1 MIKQAIQHF
10 SARLTP
16 ESRQTPD
23 GVALP
28 VQIAALP
35 WRRNADSGKPEVL
48 LITSRTSGRWIIPKG
63 WPMWRKKD
71 WEAAAIEAFEE
82 AGVEGMIEKEPIGSF
97 QHDKKRVSALPIRF
111 LINVYPLQVVRCLEE
126 WPERSERQRKWLPLE
141 DAAQLVCAD
150 GLRQILK
157 QFRG

>member
-1 MIKQAIQHF
+1 
-10 SARLTP
+10 
-16 ESRQTPD
+16 
-23 GVALP
+23 

-35 WRRNADSGKPEVL
+35 WRRNADSGKPDVL

-82 AGVEGMIEKEPIGSF
+82 AGVEGLIQKEPIGSF
-97 QHDKKRVSALPIRF
+97 EHDKKRVGAYPIRF
-111 LINVYPLQVVRCLEE
+111 LIRVYPLHVARCLEE
-126 WPERSERQRKWLPLE
+126 WPERSERQRKWVSLGE
-141 DAAQLVCAD
+141 AAESVNAD

>member
-1 MIKQAIQHF
+1 MIKQAIRHF
-10 SARLTP
+10 SARISAEP
-16 ESRQTPD
+16 RQAAD
-23 GVALP
+23 GVVLP

-35 WRRNADSGKPEVL
+35 WRRNAESGEPEVL

-82 AGVEGMIEKEPIGSF
+82 AGVEGTIGKEPIGSF
-97 QHDKKRVSALPIRF
+97 QHEKKRVGAVPIRF
-111 LINVYPLQVVRCLEE
+111 LITVYPLQVVRCLEE

-141 DAAQLVCAD
+141 DAAQSVGAD
-150 GLRQILK
+150 GLRRILQ

>member
-1 MIKQAIQHF
+1 MLKQAIRHL
-10 SARLTP
+10 SARISAET
-16 ESRQTPD
+16 RQTAD

-28 VQIAALP
+28 MQIAALP
-35 WRRNADSGKPEVL
+35 WRRDGDTGEVEVL

-82 AGVEGMIEKEPIGSF
+82 AGVEGSIGKDPIGSF
-97 QHDKKRVSALPIRF
+97 EHDKKRAGADPIRF
-111 LINVYPLQVVRCLEE
+111 LIKVYPLQVVRCLEE
-126 WPERSERQRKWLPLE
+126 WPERRERQRKWLSLG
-141 DAAQLVCAD
+141 DAARFVSAE

>member
-1 MIKQAIQHF
+1 
-10 SARLTP
+10 
-16 ESRQTPD
+16 
-23 GVALP
+23 
-28 VQIAALP
+28 
-35 WRRNADSGKPEVL
+35 
-48 LITSRTSGRWIIPKG
+48 
-63 WPMWRKKD
+63 MWRKKD

-82 AGVEGMIEKEPIGSF
+82 AGVEGTIGKEPIGSF
-97 QHDKKRVSALPIRF
+97 QHEKKRVGAVPIRF
-111 LINVYPLQVVRCLEE
+111 LITVYPLQVVRCLEE